1 MVDQT
6 VNEFSRIDVLIM
18 SAGIHDGGNTVVD
31 TPVDGWDKVI
41 DIDLKGVYLSS
52 KLVISEMK
60 KVGCGAIVNISS
72 IGRLTGQSY
81 AMAFQSAF

>member
-1 MVDQT
+1 MH
-6 VNEFSRIDVLIM
+6 EREGS
-18 SAGIHDGGNTVVD
+18 GIGR
-31 TPVDGWDKVI
+31 DGWDKVI

-81 AMAFQSAF
+81 AMAFQSAFDHHIQLKNIIKKEKR